1 MFSEAKVTEIY
12 CMTDDFCKE
21 FAVQQEK
28 YMVKD
33 TSHRHRNKPNRMS
46 DGEIMVILILF
57 HSGGFRCFKHYY
69 QEYVCKHLTHL
80 FPKRVSYNRFV
91 ELEKEVLLPL
101 AIFIKQVLLGTCTGI
116 SFVDSTPLRVCRNQ
130 RILIHK
136 TFKGLAERGK
146 CSMGWFFGFKLHLI
160 INDKGEILNFML
172 TPGNVDD
179 REPLK
184 QGRFLEN
191 IKGKLC
197 ADKGYIGQAL
207 FETLFLG
214 GIQLVTKVKNKMKN
228 SLMSIAD
235 KILLRKRALIETVND
250 ELKNIAQIEHSRHR
264 SFNNFIANALSAIAA
279 YYFFEKKPAIDIEF
293 IKDRQ
298 LTLF

>member
-1 MFSEAKVTEIY
+1 M
-12 CMTDDFCKE
+12 
-21 FAVQQEK
+21 
-28 YMVKD
+28 
-33 TSHRHRNKPNRMS
+33 
-46 DGEIMVILILF
+46 
-57 HSGGFRCFKHYY
+57 
-69 QEYVCKHLTHL
+69 
-80 FPKRVSYNRFV
+80 
-91 ELEKEVLLPL
+91 ELEKEVLLPMT
-101 AIFIKQVLLGTCTGI
+101 IFIKKVLLGTCTCI

-136 TFKGLAERGK
+136 TFEGLAERGK

-160 INDKGEILNFML
+160 INDKGEILNFMF

-184 QGRFLEN
+184 QGKFLEN

-207 FETLFLG
+207 FENPFLN
-214 GIQLVTKVKNKMKN
+214 GIQLVTKVKNNMKN

-250 ELKNIAQIEHSRHR
+250 ELKNIEQR
-264 SFNNFIANALSAIAA
+264 
-279 YYFFEKKPAIDIEF
+279 EKSLPLIRITPIQRKAKMTLKMIHLNTSLTDICSLL
-293 IKDRQ
+293 IIQ
-298 LTLF
+298 LIGEKRIPFTLLLR